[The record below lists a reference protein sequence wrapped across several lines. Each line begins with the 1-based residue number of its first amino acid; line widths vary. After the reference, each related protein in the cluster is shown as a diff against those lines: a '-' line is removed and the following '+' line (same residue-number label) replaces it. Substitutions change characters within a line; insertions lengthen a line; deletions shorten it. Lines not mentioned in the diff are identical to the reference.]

1 MEAPGKLLGG
11 GRSHEAGPGTVI
23 LPFGGDFCDLELDL
37 SIQRQRLCHNH
48 KDKPFQELY
57 VYVSGWFSGRQTH
70 GRVSGARALLGS
82 HACDR
87 RGKGAEDH
95 VLTSQRPSRPGSPS
109 RARMAS
115 WRSPALGRN
124 GQAPVAPPGSITA
137 GGLPPK
143 SRTTVES
150 GDGAFTQ
157 RLGHPC
163 PEHMICMFMPYS

>member
-1 MEAPGKLLGG
+1 MAEPWRHLESSWGG
-11 GRSHEAGPGTVI
+11 GARSREAGPGTGI
-23 LPFGGDFCDLELDL
+23 LPVGGGFCDLELDL

-109 RARMAS
+109 

-137 GGLPPK
+137 GGPSPQEQDH
-143 SRTTVES
+143 S
-150 GDGAFTQ
+150 
-157 RLGHPC
+157 
-163 PEHMICMFMPYS
+163 